1 MKSVQ
6 FAQHKITSYDDR
18 RLHLDRTNAVWVEW
32 PLPAI
37 EGGVSGAYF
46 LPDDAA
52 ELLLHQC
59 EDYQKPVFRSAAFIR
74 DWLQKADEET
84 RSKWLPV
91 WRKWAE
97 VWRIERD
104 KYV

>member
-6 FAQHKITSYDDR
+6 FAEHTITRYDDE
-18 RLHLDRTNAVWVEW
+18 RLALDRTNVVWVEW
-32 PLPAI
+32 PLPAT
-37 EGGVSGAYF
+37 EGRVSGAYF

-59 EDYQKPVFRSAAFIR
+59 EDYKKPIFRSASFVR
-74 DWLQKADEET
+74 DWLHTADEKV
-84 RSKWLPV
+84 RPKWLRV

-97 VWRIERD
+97 VWRLERD
-104 KYV
+104 EYV